1 MSGKFNSV
9 IFGLDGTLID
19 SAPGILQSFAVA
31 FEKNGITPRLPWST
45 ALIGPP
51 LHEIIS
57 MQCGSQDSTLLELIK
72 AAFIDSYDSEG
83 FRLSTP
89 FSGIQTML
97 EKLSSKNIK
106 LFIAT
111 NKRIKPTQYILSHL
125 NWRSKFQGVFGIDS
139 IASPQTFDKNTV
151 IQHITSQFKLSY
163 KRTLYVG
170 DRYEDYQA
178 ATAAGI
184 DFALAAWGFGEAE
197 CLIPSSTLRMKSG
210 EELCAIFEGTTCN
223 T

>member
-9 IFGLDGTLID
+9 IFDLDGTLID

-57 MQCGSQDSTLLELIK
+57 MQCGSQDATLLELIK

-97 EKLSSKNIK
+97 EKLSSKNVK

-139 IASPQTFDKNTV
+139 IASPQTFDKSTV
-151 IQHITSQFKLSY
+151 IQHITRQFKLSY

-184 DFALAAWGFGEAE
+184 HFALAAWGFGEAE
-197 CLIPSSTLRMKSG
+197 FLIPSSTLRMKSG
-210 EELCAIFEGTTCN
+210 EALTVFLNDQFIS
-223 T
+223 